1 VTADRPRSPGDPKD
15 IQSDYGYII
24 RIIQYLDYHFRIHFM
39 ITTRDFD
46 VLFRWWEKQIP
57 LKVITDSICNVVSR
71 WKKKKKN
78 ITGFSNFSYE
88 VNKNFRLFLELNVAD
103 SGRREKNELADIER
117 FMKAFPQE
125 LQPLKSDFEDI
136 TARLSEKKSIAP
148 EILNEKML
156 ELFKSDPE
164 LSLKTR
170 FFMNNLA
177 RELRKPEIEKTYRIN
192 YLYHRFG
199 IPDFEMTQK

>member
-1 VTADRPRSPGDPKD
+1 MTADRSRSPGDPQE
-15 IQSDYGYII
+15 IQSDYDYII

-57 LKVITDSICNVVSR
+57 LKVITDSICNVVNR
-71 WKKKKKN
+71 WKNKKKKV
-78 ITGFSNFSYE
+78 TGFSNFSYE

-103 SGRREKNELADIER
+103 TGRREKNELAEIEG
-117 FMKAFPQE
+117 FMKAFPPE

-136 TARLSEKKSIAP
+136 AARLYEKKSIAP

-156 ELFKSDPE
+156 VLFESDPD

-170 FFMNNLA
+170 FFMKNLA

-199 IPDFEMTQK
+199 IPDFEMIRK